1 MCGFI
6 GKISFDRVD
15 EEKLS
20 ICNKNIICRGPDST
34 KQLNLKSN
42 EINYSF
48 IFNRL
53 SILDLSENADQPML
67 SENGNHI
74 LLFNGEIYNHKEL
87 RKYLSSKGVNFTTS
101 HSDTEVILRGLIL
114 ESSSFI
120 EKLRGMF
127 SIFYLDKYKK
137 EGLLVRDRLGQKP
150 MYYKKT
156 SDSLSFSSNLNSLI
170 NIDNNYKLDEHQIL
184 NYLNFGIVS
193 SPDTLFHQYKKL
205 LPGNLIEF
213 NYSNGEF
220 TKKLINYWSTDD
232 HIGSN
237 KFSKEQ
243 FFNIFNE
250 SVNLRNIA
258 DVPIANF
265 LSGGIDSTS
274 IVKSLHDSGQEVN
287 TFSVNSNNQKYDESY
302 WSDLVAEKYSTNHKS
317 INLTSSINMSDIESA
332 LDSLDEP
339 YSDPS
344 VVPSYLLSK
353 YISSDYKVAISGDG
367 GDELLG
373 GYKRIALALK
383 NKTFLKNAFSNLYSI
398 YPAFLGTGSTFLS
411 YSNDY
416 TTSYRSYLEDRK
428 LLKLLKIKS
437 KVKELNIP
445 NNNEVSDYKTLLQ
458 AEYKFYLSEM
468 MMFKI
473 DRTSMANSLEIR
485 SPFVDHKLVEYILSS
500 NIEYVDISRP
510 KKILKDYLLSDFD
523 NNFVNRQKK
532 GFVFDL
538 ENWVYQNTDTLLDT
552 ISSGIIGENYKVNNI
567 SKLNINKSRINANRL
582 WKMYVLERYISN
594 L

>member
-6 GKISFDRVD
+6 GKISFNRVD

-34 KQLNLKSN
+34 KQLTLKSN

-114 ESSSFI
+114 EGSSFI

-127 SIFYLDKYKK
+127 SIFYLDKFKK

-193 SPDTLFHQYKKL
+193 SPDTLFQQYKKL

-243 FFNIFNE
+243 FFNIFKE

-383 NKTFLKNAFSNLYSI
+383 NKTFLKNAFSNFYSI

-445 NNNEVSDYKTLLQ
+445 SKNGMSGYKTLLQ

-500 NIEYVDISRP
+500 NIDYVDISRP

-567 SKLNINKSRINANRL
+567 SKLNINKSRINANRI

>member
-6 GKISFDRVD
+6 GKIAFDRVD
-15 EEKLS
+15 ERKLS
-20 ICNKNIICRGPDST
+20 TCNKNIQCRGPDST
-34 KQLNLKSN
+34 NQLNFNSN

-53 SILDLSENADQPML
+53 SILDLSADANQPML
-67 SENGNHI
+67 SENGDHI
-74 LLFNGEIYNHKEL
+74 LMFNGEIYNHQEL
-87 RKYLSSKGVNFTTS
+87 RRNLSSNGVDFTTS
-101 HSDTEVILRGLIL
+101 HSDTEVVLRGLMH
-114 ESSSFI
+114 EGNTFI
-120 EKLRGMF
+120 NKLRGMF

-137 EGLLVRDRLGQKP
+137 EGLIIRDRLGQKP

-156 SDSLSFSSNLNSLI
+156 PNSLSFSSNLVSLI
-170 NIDNNYKLDEHQIL
+170 NIDNNYKIDEHQLL
-184 NYLNFGIVS
+184 NYLNFGIIS
-193 SPDTLFHQYKKL
+193 SPDTLFKHYKKL
-205 LPGNLIEF
+205 LPGNFIEF
-213 NYSNGEF
+213 NYANGEF
-220 TKKLINYWSTDD
+220 FEKLTNYWSTEDYVD
-232 HIGSN
+232 SN
-237 KFSKEQ
+237 KFNKDH
-243 FFNIFNE
+243 FFNIFKE
-250 SVNLRNIA
+250 SINLRNMA

-274 IVKSLHDSGQEVN
+274 IVKSLYDSGQEVN
-287 TFSVNSNNQKYDESY
+287 TFSVNNKNKKYDESH
-302 WSDLVAEKYSTNHKS
+302 WSDMVAKKYSTNHKS
-317 INLTSSINMSDIESA
+317 INMSSSVDISDIESA

-344 VVPSYLLSK
+344 LIPSYLLSK
-353 YISSDYKVAISGDG
+353 YISSEYKVAISGDG

-373 GYKRIALALK
+373 GYKRIGSSLK
-383 NKTFLKNAFSNLYSI
+383 KKNFYKNTFSNLYNI
-398 YPAFLGTGSTFLS
+398 YPSFLGTGSVFLS
-411 YSNDY
+411 NSSDY

-437 KVKELNIP
+437 QIKELNIP
-445 NNNEVSDYKTLLQ
+445 NDNKFNRYKSLMQ

-485 SPFVDHKLVEYILSS
+485 SPFVDHKLVEYILSCDT
-500 NIEYVDISRP
+500 NYVDMNRP
-510 KKILKDYLLSDFD
+510 KKILKDFLLSDF
-523 NNFVNRQKK
+523 NNDFVDRQKK

-538 ENWVYQNTDTLLDT
+538 ENWVHQNRDIIFDT
-552 ISSGIIGENYKVNNI
+552 IKSGIIGENYKVSNI
-567 SKLNINKSRINANRL
+567 NKLNINKTRINANRI